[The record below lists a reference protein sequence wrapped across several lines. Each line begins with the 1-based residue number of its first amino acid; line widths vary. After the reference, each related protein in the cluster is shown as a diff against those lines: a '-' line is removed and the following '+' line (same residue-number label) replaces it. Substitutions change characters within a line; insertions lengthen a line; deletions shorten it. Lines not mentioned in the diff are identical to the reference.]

1 MDSIIRK
8 RTPQPEFLRE
18 FLWKY
23 QVRFDNMRK
32 QIFLEFTKHGYINPA
47 QAKPSSPATFHFKT
61 FEHRLELEFKTQNI
75 TEAARGSAR
84 VIELESFCAR
94 QILC

>member
-1 MDSIIRK
+1 MDSVIRK

-61 FEHRLELEFKTQNI
+61 FEHRKAQLKTTFMVAYRFLNISLPSIDEL
-75 TEAARGSAR
+75 
-84 VIELESFCAR
+84 
-94 QILC
+94 